1 MRVLRL
7 RESIDKLLVKPDD
20 ILLDVMR
27 RINETGLGLALVVDQ
42 SRRLIGVVTD
52 GDIRRAIL
60 KGVDLKVPVSEVMN
74 REPIVAKSDREHD
87 LFKLLNDAK
96 LKRRLPL
103 YGYFKVPLLDEDG
116 RVRDLLLIPS
126 EEAKPLST
134 AILTANEEKQYHLQ
148 YLPSKILVIGGAG
161 YIGSTLVRKLLN
173 LGHYVVVL
181 DNLLYGDIGIHE
193 CLSNER
199 FTLIRGDVNN
209 VEAVLEAAE
218 NVDAIVHLAAIV
230 GDAAATLNPK
240 RTLLVNQLSISNVIE
255 VCKLL
260 RIPRLIF
267 ASTCSVY
274 GYSQGLVTE
283 DSEIKPLSLYARTK
297 AEAERMI
304 LARTDEYFAPCIL
317 RLATVYGYSP
327 RMRFDL
333 VVNKLIAQALVE
345 GEIVIHGGGQW
356 RPFIHV
362 EDVADAIIQCLK
374 APLKQVKDQIFNV
387 GSDDQN
393 YRLLDLGKM
402 ICSLIPGTRLS
413 IKEEVVDHRSYRVS
427 FKKIRETLGFR
438 AKRNLKD
445 AVVEIKAAFEKG
457 LVKDYKDPI
466 YSNHESLHE
475 QILAA

>member
-1 MRVLRL
+1 MRL
-7 RESIDKLLVKPDD
+7 REKVDKFMVKPDD
-20 ILLDVMR
+20 TLLEVMR
-27 RINETGLGLALVVDQ
+27 KINETGLGLALVVDQ
-42 SRRLIGVVTD
+42 AGKLIGVVTD

-60 KGVDLKVPVSEVMN
+60 KGSDLKVPVSKVMN
-74 REPIVAKSDREHD
+74 REPIVAVSGREHE
-87 LFKLLNDAK
+87 LLRLLDDAR

-116 RVRDLLLIPS
+116 KVRDLLLIPS

-134 AILTANEEKQYHLQ
+134 TILTVDEERQYLQ

-161 YIGSTLVRKLLN
+161 YIGSTLVRKLLS
-173 LGHYVVVL
+173 LGHYVIVL
-181 DNLLYGDIGIHE
+181 DNLLYGDVGIHD

-199 FTLIRGDVNN
+199 FTLIKGDVNN
-209 VEAVLEAAE
+209 VETVLEAAE

-230 GDAAATLNPK
+230 GDAAAIINPK
-240 RTLLVNQLSISNVIE
+240 RTLLVNQLSISNVVE

-274 GYSQGLVTE
+274 GYSQGLVAE
-283 DSEIKPLSLYARTK
+283 DSEIRPLSLYARTK

-304 LARTDEYFAPCIL
+304 LARTDEHFAPCIL

-345 GEIVIHGGGQW
+345 GEIVIHGGSQW

-362 EDVADAIIQCLK
+362 EDVAEAIIQCLR

-393 YRLLDLGKM
+393 YRLLDLGKT
-402 ICSLIPGTRLS
+402 ICSLIPGTRLLVR
-413 IKEEVVDHRSYRVS
+413 EEAVDYRSYRVS

-438 AKRNLKD
+438 AKRNLRD
-445 AVVEIKAAFEKG
+445 AVVEIKAAFERG
-457 LVKDYKDPI
+457 LIRNYKDSI